1 MADGLLE
8 LRVRIPPEAWVF
20 VCCECCVLSNT
31 DLCDGPI
38 TRDRNPTECVSLCM
52 IKGNNDP
59 LHQQWVRQNDVGL
72 YKINYIGL
80 TIYI

>member
-1 MADGLLE
+1 MF
-8 LRVRIPPEAWVF
+8 VF
-20 VCCECCVLSNT
+20 SGCCVLFQVEASATNRSLVQGT
-31 DLCDGPI
+31 
-38 TRDRNPTECVSLCM
+38 PTECVSLCM